1 MIIKDFREGNYPDY
15 TADWTYG
22 TGGRQGRFGGAHP
35 DGLLNL
41 YSWTDGLVT
50 LCVKCSTYRKAVR
63 RLRQH
68 LAGY

>member
-1 MIIKDFREGNYPDY
+1 MIIKDFREGNDPDY
-15 TADWTYG
+15 TADWTHG

-35 DGLLNL
+35 DGLLTL
-41 YSWTDGLVT
+41 YSWEAELVT
-50 LCVKCSTYRKAVR
+50 RRIQCSTYRKAVR

>member
-1 MIIKDFREGNYPDY
+1 MIIKDFREGNDLDY

-35 DGLLNL
+35 GGLLNL
-41 YSWTDGLVT
+41 FSWEAELVT
-50 LCVKCSTYRKAVR
+50 RRIKCSTYRKAVR

>member
-1 MIIKDFREGNYPDY
+1 MIIKDYREGNDPDY

-35 DGLLNL
+35 DGLLTL
-41 YSWTDGLVT
+41 YSWEAELVT
-50 LCVKCSTYRKAVR
+50 RRIKYSTYRKAVR